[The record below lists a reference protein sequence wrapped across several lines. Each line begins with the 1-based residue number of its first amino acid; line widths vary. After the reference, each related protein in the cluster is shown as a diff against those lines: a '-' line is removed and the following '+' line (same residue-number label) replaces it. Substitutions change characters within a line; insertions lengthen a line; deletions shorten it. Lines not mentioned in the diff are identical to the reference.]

1 MLVKELRQKVTDAG
15 GSIVTDNAVIY
26 YTAGGDVDVKTKGLE
41 ELVAWIGSSYNEDG
55 TVEKNMSVANE
66 IFDRGF
72 KALIDFA
79 QLVGVDCGVSPIT
92 VEKDV
97 LKVQEVMKVD
107 VESKMESSKLRGM
120 VDAYEKIILGR
131 DITVGK

>member
-15 GSIVTDNAVIY
+15 GSIITDNAIIS
-26 YTAGGDVDVKTKGLE
+26 YTVGGDVDVKTKGLE
-41 ELVAWIGSSYNEDG
+41 ELVAWVGSTYAEDG
-55 TVEKNMSVANE
+55 EVAKNMSVANE

-79 QLVGVDCGVSPIT
+79 QFLGVDCGVSPIT
-92 VEKDV
+92 VEKEV

-107 VESKMESSKLRGM
+107 VESQIEASKLKGM
-120 VDAYEKIILGR
+120 VDAYEKIVLGR
-131 DITVGK
+131 DVTISK